1 MGAFLFSCNGRG
13 SNMYSAKDDEGDL
26 ILGPDHDVKAI
37 SAALDKDLPMGGYFC
52 AGEIGPIGVKG
63 LSTSGRAPTYLH
75 GFTSVLA
82 LLYDKGAGQE
92 AEAGG
97 AAGANA

>member
-1 MGAFLFSCNGRG
+1 MW
-13 SNMYSAKDDEGDL
+13 
-26 ILGPDHDVKAI
+26 P
-37 SAALDKDLPMGGYFC
+37 

-82 LLYDKGAGQE
+82 LLYDKGAE
-92 AEAGG
+92 AADPETGGG
-97 AAGANA
+97 AAAGADA